1 MCSDETGDS
10 DPTGRTLTVWFGQ
23 PQNEYVAEETGDEI
37 ILMKDRDGRVIGFE
51 RLNYA
56 VQPERIAFQTLAKT
70 EQNQH
75 RGGCEVSGSL
85 PVVLRF

>member
-1 MCSDETGDS
+1 MAELNVYF

-23 PQNEYVAEETGDEI
+23 PQSEYVAEETGDEI

-56 VQPERIAFQTLAKT
+56 VQPERVAFQTLAKP
-70 EQNQH
+70 H
-75 RGGCEVSGSL
+75 
-85 PVVLRF
+85 